1 MLSLPRSDWTLIK
14 ALGAQTAR
22 QGEKIFCAFE
32 GGASL
37 TYSQLDRES
46 GRLAEGLVRRGVA
59 PGDRVLIS
67 ARNRAEFL
75 ICFYGAQKC
84 GAILVPINTELR
96 GDLLRHQIANSDPKI
111 IVSDTDIFGEL
122 MESDLKHVEF
132 IVGIDIKISLPSK
145 SFVRFE
151 DLYCDGLSSDL
162 PAPSPQAVCL
172 IIYTSGTSG
181 PSKGVMVT
189 QCHAYL
195 FGMQQARAM
204 RIVPEDR
211 YYVCLPLF
219 HVNALLMALGSSLL
233 AGASAYVVPRFS
245 ASRWVSDL
253 VTSGA
258 TLTNMLGVMAEFIMN
273 QPATDLDKAHEVT
286 RVMAVP
292 ASNGWAAAFSERFSV
307 KLIQV
312 YGMTECNIVA
322 FTREDDAFVAGRIG
336 MVTDELFDVSI
347 LDSDTQEAVPT
358 GSVGEICIRPR
369 VPFGFMDGYFGMP
382 EVTLRSWRG
391 LWFHTGDAG
400 RFDDEGYLYFV
411 DRLGDCIRRR
421 GENISSFEIEQ
432 VLLANPGILECAVV
446 GIKIG
451 DAGGE
456 EEIKACLVPATKQ
469 FDLVDFSHWCADRLP
484 RYAVPRFV
492 ELRDSLAKTS
502 TGKIQKLRLREEG
515 VTETTW
521 DREGAG
527 IRFTRT
533 A

>member
-1 MLSLPRSDWTLIK
+1 MLTLPRSDWTLIK
-14 ALGAQTAR
+14 ALGVQSAR
-22 QGEKIFCAFE
+22 QGEKLFCAFE

-37 TYSQLDRES
+37 TYAQLDRES
-46 GRLAEGLVRRGVA
+46 ERLAAGLLRRGVST
-59 PGDRVLIS
+59 GDRVLIS
-67 ARNRAEFL
+67 AKNRAEFL
-75 ICFYGAQKC
+75 ICFYGVQKC
-84 GAILVPINTELR
+84 GAILVPVNTELR
-96 GDLLRHQIANSDPKI
+96 GDLLRHQIRNSDPKI

-122 MESDLKHVEF
+122 TESDLKRVDL
-132 IVGIDIKISLPSK
+132 VVAIDIELSIRSK
-145 SFVRFE
+145 DVVRFE
-151 DLYCDGLSSDL
+151 SLCCDTGSADLVS
-162 PAPSPQAVCL
+162 PSPQSVCL

-195 FGMQQARAM
+195 FGMQQALAM
-204 RIVPEDR
+204 QIVSADK

-219 HVNALLMALGSSLL
+219 HVNALLMALGSTLL
-233 AGASAYVVPRFS
+233 AGASAYIVPRFS
-245 ASRWVSDL
+245 ASRWLSDI

-258 TLTNMLGVMAEFIMN
+258 TLANMLGVMAEFIMN
-273 QPATDLDKAHEVT
+273 QSPTDLDAGHKLT

-292 ASNGWAAAFSERFSV
+292 ASNGWASAFSVRFSV

-322 FTREDDAFVAGRIG
+322 FTKGNDAFVAGRIG
-336 MVTDELFDVSI
+336 QISDEFFDVSI
-347 LDSDTQEAVPT
+347 LDSDTQEVVPT

-369 VPFGFMDGYFGMP
+369 VPFGFMEGYFNMP

-446 GIKIG
+446 GIRIG

-469 FDLVDFSHWCADRLP
+469 FDLVEFSHWCADRLP
-484 RYAVPRFV
+484 RYAVPRFI
-492 ELRDSLAKTS
+492 ELRESLAKTP

-515 VTETTW
+515 ITAATW
-521 DREGAG
+521 DREEAG
-527 IRFTRT
+527 IRFIRS